1 MTERE
6 VCEYCNNTFVN
17 KIVLRTHIN
26 TNKKCLEQRG
36 IQITTKYNC
45 DGCSKCFISL
55 KILKLHHESC
65 VKFHVLSVE
74 TKYQQ
79 DINQRIKDAIHDQE
93 NKYHSLQ
100 LSYDK
105 MKDIII
111 EQENKYHSLKLSYD
125 NLQEEYTNHINK
137 FESIL
142 ERLASDAVNKP
153 TVTTTNNTVNNNV
166 RNILS
171 PIYTLDSLEEKKL
184 IENMRQNYTEQQFM
198 KGLKGLAE
206 YLYTHILKTPDN
218 KLMICC
224 CDTSRKKF
232 KILDIHGNLKE
243 DIHARYLCEKLKAP
257 VKAISDEIHNKIRET
272 LQHKQDTTPR
282 EYRAQHTKLDN
293 DFFRLGEVYINVFN
307 FDEHEQNTTFIKELC
322 VLLNIDGVE

>member
-1 MTERE
+1 MNEKIK
-6 VCEYCNNTFVN
+6 EYETKLTNIIKNE
-17 KIVLRTHIN
+17 KHEKEHIIE
-26 TNKKCLEQRG
+26 TYKQKLLEQEKVYTSLK
-36 IQITTKYNC
+36 ISYDHLQTKYN
-45 DGCSKCFISL
+45 
-55 KILKLHHESC
+55 E
-65 VKFHVLSVE
+65 
-74 TKYQQ
+74 
-79 DINQRIKDAIHDQE
+79 
-93 NKYHSLQ
+93 
-100 LSYDK
+100 DK
-105 MKDIII
+105 
-111 EQENKYHSLKLSYD
+111 
-125 NLQEEYTNHINK
+125 EEYTTRINK

-272 LQHKQDTTPR
+272 LQHKQDATPR
-282 EYRAQHTKLDN
+282 EYRAQHTKLEN